1 MKWEPAEQERGKTSC
16 QLASQRMVVLLS
28 QIVTEQ
34 SNKKRSRQHK
44 NDARLWSKKILRRNK
59 KQRNF
64 Q

>member
-1 MKWEPAEQERGKTSC
+1 MKWEPAEQERSKTSC
-16 QLASQRMVVLLS
+16 QPASQRMVVLLC

-34 SNKKRSRQHK
+34 SNKKRSRQHEK
-44 NDARLWSKKILRRNK
+44 DARLWSKKILRINK